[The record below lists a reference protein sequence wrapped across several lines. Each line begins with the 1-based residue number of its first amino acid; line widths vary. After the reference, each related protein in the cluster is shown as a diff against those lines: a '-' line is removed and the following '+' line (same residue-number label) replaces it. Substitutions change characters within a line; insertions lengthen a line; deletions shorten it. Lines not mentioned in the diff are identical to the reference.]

1 MNLIYNT
8 PESGFDEVSAT
19 NLIRIILN
27 AKMTSLS
34 ELEAVVVAV
43 HNRMYRDESLM
54 VETVTN
60 LFVIAQIARWKTE
73 KIVLQETG
81 CAMESIIFLSAHGMP
96 ETANVSLSKYP
107 CCPVEHFVC
116 LGDVNCD
123 GLLLPTVL
131 MITFMC

>member
-96 ETANVSLSKYP
+96 KTANVSLSNI
-107 CCPVEHFVC
+107 HAARLSISFVLEMLIAMAYYCRLC
-116 LGDVNCD
+116 L
-123 GLLLPTVL
+123 
-131 MITFMC
+131 